1 MPAFILEILQLP
13 DDKTVKDDT
22 IAKNISPHYT
32 SLPSQNKGS
41 ENTFWLI
48 NITSPGDLSSKMGKE
63 RRGTNGLP
71 GPEGCSQELS
81 LTCDVSSKF

>member
-22 IAKNISPHYT
+22 MTKNISPHYT

-48 NITSPGDLSSKMGKE
+48 NITSPADLSSKMG
-63 RRGTNGLP
+63 RMANG
-71 GPEGCSQELS
+71 
-81 LTCDVSSKF
+81 